1 VSPAHHSSERRW
13 RVLALVVLVLA
24 GVGIGAGTRGT
35 AAPLGGTAAPG
46 ALVPAPDAESSAWY
60 CTGQST
66 ASGVSPGVLVL
77 TNTSGGPVS
86 GTITAVT
93 DGGSSERTAVAV
105 PAGGVVAPS
114 IPALSSGSWE
124 SEIVSVSGGGVAVS
138 QAVHGAS
145 GWSQAPCQSTT
156 SASWFFPGGTT
167 ANSDRLYV
175 SLLNPTSTPVVVDL
189 TFMTPAGAV
198 HPINYQGIVLQPG
211 QVQVEDAASEVQ
223 DVSTVS
229 TVVSTRTGRVV
240 ASEVQV
246 FAGPSAGLAL
256 VPGAAYPESQWAIP
270 QAQEV
275 GGHSEIDV
283 FNPGSGPERVTVH
296 LRLPSAPLAPLTA
309 TVPGGS
315 TWALATSAQTR
326 IPRDE
331 TYSAVIEA
339 TGGAGV
345 VVSRTV
351 TMPGGASAPQ
361 AGMAMAVDRRSTV
374 SPAGMW
380 VVPPPGTSANPAVGG
395 AGAAYVGLVNT
406 ATSAAHYDAFVV
418 TSSGTRQIATGTL
431 EPGALTGSVL
441 SNAGLN
447 AVIVRAT
454 GTVAVSE
461 SANPSGG
468 IGVVTMPG
476 LPMAS
481 AIGR

>member
-1 VSPAHHSSERRW
+1 V
-13 RVLALVVLVLA
+13 
-24 GVGIGAGTRGT
+24 
-35 AAPLGGTAAPG
+35 
-46 ALVPAPDAESSAWY
+46 
-60 CTGQST
+60 
-66 ASGVSPGVLVL
+66 
-77 TNTSGGPVS
+77 
-86 GTITAVT
+86 
-93 DGGSSERTAVAV
+93 
-105 PAGGVVAPS
+105 
-114 IPALSSGSWE
+114 
-124 SEIVSVSGGGVAVS
+124 
-138 QAVHGAS
+138 
-145 GWSQAPCQSTT
+145 
-156 SASWFFPGGTT
+156 
-167 ANSDRLYV
+167 
-175 SLLNPTSTPVVVDL
+175 
-189 TFMTPAGAV
+189 
-198 HPINYQGIVLQPG
+198 
-211 QVQVEDAASEVQ
+211 ASEVQ
-223 DVSTVS
+223 NVSTVS

-246 FAGPSAGLAL
+246 FAGSSAGLAL

-283 FNPGSGPERVTVH
+283 FNPGSGPERVTVQ

-309 TVPGGS
+309 TVPGAS

-326 IPRDE
+326 IPRAE

-351 TMPGGASAPQ
+351 TLPGGASAPQ
-361 AGMAMAVDRRSTV
+361 AGLAMAVDRRSTV

-380 VVPPPGTSANPAVGG
+380 VVPPPGTSANPAVSG
-395 AGAAYVGLVNT
+395 AGASYVGLVNT

-418 TSSGTRQIATGTL
+418 TSSGTRHIATGTL
-431 EPGALTGSVL
+431 GPGALSGSVL

-447 AVIVRAT
+447 AVIVRAA

-476 LPMAS
+476 IPMAA

>member
-1 VSPAHHSSERRW
+1 M
-13 RVLALVVLVLA
+13 
-24 GVGIGAGTRGT
+24 
-35 AAPLGGTAAPG
+35 
-46 ALVPAPDAESSAWY
+46 
-60 CTGQST
+60 Q
-66 ASGVSPGVLVL
+66 
-77 TNTSGGPVS
+77 
-86 GTITAVT
+86 
-93 DGGSSERTAVAV
+93 
-105 PAGGVVAPS
+105 
-114 IPALSSGSWE
+114 
-124 SEIVSVSGGGVAVS
+124 
-138 QAVHGAS
+138 
-145 GWSQAPCQSTT
+145 
-156 SASWFFPGGTT
+156 
-167 ANSDRLYV
+167 
-175 SLLNPTSTPVVVDL
+175 
-189 TFMTPAGAV
+189 
-198 HPINYQGIVLQPG
+198 
-211 QVQVEDAASEVQ
+211 
-223 DVSTVS
+223 
-229 TVVSTRTGRVV
+229 
-240 ASEVQV
+240 
-246 FAGPSAGLAL
+246 
-256 VPGAAYPESQWAIP
+256 
-270 QAQEV
+270 
-275 GGHSEIDV
+275 
-283 FNPGSGPERVTVH
+283 

-351 TMPGGASAPQ
+351 TLPGAASAPQ
-361 AGMAMAVDRRSTV
+361 SGMAMAVDRRSTV

-431 EPGALTGSVL
+431 RARSPFRLRALQC
-441 SNAGLN
+441 
-447 AVIVRAT
+447 RAQRRHRARR

-476 LPMAS
+476 LPMAA